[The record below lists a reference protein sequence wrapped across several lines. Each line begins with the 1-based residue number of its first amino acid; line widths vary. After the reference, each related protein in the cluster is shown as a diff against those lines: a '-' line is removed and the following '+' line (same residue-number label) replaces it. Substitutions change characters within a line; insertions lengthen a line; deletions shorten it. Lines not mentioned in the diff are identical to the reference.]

1 MFLAAS
7 DLVTPFITGFVG
19 YFTNFLAIKM
29 LFRPHKRKIYS
40 FGWQGVI
47 PKNRKR
53 LAKEVSTLVG
63 ENLLAEKDIV
73 SALNKEDFQIYLR
86 TSVQRELKDF
96 LSKDFGTVNDIFTK
110 TGLDIDNLISS
121 SYEKIIINDKLQ
133 SSILK
138 IFIEKIEQ
146 TRIFDFIDLEKSV
159 DTLLKN
165 ILKEGK
171 WQEKLVK
178 EISAYLNNLIL
189 SGVSPKDILPEN
201 LYNSFVE
208 KSEDITIS
216 ILKYIKKVSEDKEV
230 KEKIVQKLIELKNSS
245 FNSGFF
251 DKLKLG
257 VLNMFLNEDVI
268 RDIVQSKFPEIM
280 DNILESE
287 EIKRKITD
295 SIKEKVTNILNT
307 PIYKYIERFNV
318 EDFYSFKS
326 SIEIKI
332 LNFLKSDFLSEKIK
346 YLVISNKEYL
356 KSLKTRELLNFIG
369 IDLSNN
375 IDNKIFR
382 NILKD
387 SYVKETVVDK
397 ISSII
402 KDIKVENIYDKISQK
417 TFRKVVDFTTL
428 EINALVQRNIKPVLK
443 AIDIKS
449 IVEKKIDFL
458 NLYEIEDMLFSFMKE
473 QFKWI
478 NILGFILGFIFGS
491 IQILFFKLNIF

>member
-295 SIKEKVTNILNT
+295 TIKEKVTNILNT

-369 IDLSNN
+369 IDLSKN

>member
-369 IDLSNN
+369 IDLSKN

>member
-295 SIKEKVTNILNT
+295 TIKEKVTNILNT

-369 IDLSNN
+369 IDLSKN

-402 KDIKVENIYDKISQK
+402 KEIEVKNIYDKISQK

>member
-295 SIKEKVTNILNT
+295 TIKEKVTNILNT